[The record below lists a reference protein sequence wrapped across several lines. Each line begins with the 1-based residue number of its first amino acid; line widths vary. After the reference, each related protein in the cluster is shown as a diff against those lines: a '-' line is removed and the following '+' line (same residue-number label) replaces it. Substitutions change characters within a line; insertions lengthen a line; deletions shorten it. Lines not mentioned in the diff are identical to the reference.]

1 LQKQIFL
8 NYWSAIYAMKTA
20 QKGDTVAVEYTG
32 KLETGE
38 TFDTSKGKP
47 PLEFEIGKGMV
58 IKGFEEG
65 VIGMNVGEEKDIT
78 IAAEDGYGKRNK
90 NYIKELPKK
99 SIPKDLE
106 IKEGMLLIFK
116 REDSMRV
123 PATIREIKD
132 DTVKVDFNH
141 PLAGKNLKFHV
152 KLVEIK

>member
-1 LQKQIFL
+1 
-8 NYWSAIYAMKTA
+8 MKTA

-132 DTVKVDFNH
+132 DTVKVDSNH